1 MGIPNEELFAAVCL
15 MDMYWGI
22 FLIINLCG
30 WILSAVT
37 RAIVEHVSLGCIIK
51 EAEQTMARK
60 SLKAA
65 SPSLKRFC
73 LLVPDL
79 ASLVDGLKTVSK
91 INLFSFTCTWSEC
104 LTEQQRVN
112 YNNM

>member
-1 MGIPNEELFAAVCL
+1 MGISNEKLSAAVCL

-37 RAIVEHVSLGCIIK
+37 RVIVEHVSLGCIIK

-60 SLKAA
+60 SLKTA
-65 SPSLKRFC
+65 SSIPQQFLPLGSC
-73 LLVPDL
+73 LGFP
-79 ASLVDGLKTVSK
+79 
-91 INLFSFTCTWSEC
+91 C
-104 LTEQQRVN
+104 
-112 YNNM
+112 